1 MALVFSFK
9 GVKNMISFFKSI
21 KARLDRRAVRI
32 ATIKELQKLSNRELN
47 DIGISRCDIPYLA
60 SQV

>member
-1 MALVFSFK
+1 
-9 GVKNMISFFKSI
+9 MISFFKSI

>member
-1 MALVFSFK
+1 
-9 GVKNMISFFKSI
+9 MITFFKRI
-21 KARLDRRAVRI
+21 KERMDRRAVRI

-60 SQV
+60 GQM

>member
-1 MALVFSFK
+1 
-9 GVKNMISFFKSI
+9 MISRFIKSV
-21 KARLDRRAVRI
+21 KARLHRRAVRI
-32 ATIKELQKLSNRELN
+32 ATIKELNKLSNRELN